1 VSCAGDILI
10 EGKQLSQLTA
20 RLDFFRGWCFMH
32 YLLPFSQAAAR
43 VAASR
48 RDPLSHFGALYHAGA
63 RTKLLNGNSQTS
75 WIAVEEIQEQ
85 PAFCPSAPPANRG
98 LIGRLALSTY

>member
-48 RDPLSHFGALYHAGA
+48 RNPLSHFGALYHAGA
-63 RTKLLNGNSQTS
+63 RTTEIPKPHGLRLKKFRNSQL
-75 WIAVEEIQEQ
+75 
-85 PAFCPSAPPANRG
+85 SAPRR
-98 LIGRLALSTY
+98 RLPIAALSVG